1 MKRLLLLFLLSPV
14 VLFSQT
20 RRQQSIDSIKA
31 AASTNL
37 KGIPALLGST
47 PGTRLENLS
56 VLDSGEYV
64 TIITRFHVVNADAI
78 KATPP
83 KPVIILK
90 TDSVTDSL
98 TTANIPQLP
107 PFIEEVRLIPTPNV
121 ILKTDSVTD
130 GLTTANVP
138 QLPPFIEEVHLIS
151 TPIVILKTDIVT
163 GSLTA
168 ANIPPLP
175 PFIEEVPLIPT
186 PIVIL
191 KTDSVADLVSA
202 ITIPPLPPIIIEVD
216 TMLAVSPIAL
226 LKTRIPAGK
235 MDTVV
240 VPDLEEKKYPV
251 AGMHFSDEGYS
262 LLEKLEGFS
271 PELYSLKDGGYTIGF
286 GFFVPYSEGTKWE
299 KGVTWEEAEKI
310 IRQKMPQYED
320 QVKKFINVPLTQN
333 QFDALIMLAYN
344 LGGFSKATS
353 IVNDINSQADFDQL
367 RNDWNRFVHSK
378 APGVTKGLINRRR
391 DEIGV
396 RNDADYQPKRKVNIF
411 KTRKQ

>member
-64 TIITRFHVVNADAI
+64 TIITRFHVVIADAI

-151 TPIVILKTDIVT
+151 TPVVILKTDIVT

-175 PFIEEVPLIPT
+175 PFIEEVHLIPT

-191 KTDSVADLVSA
+191 KTDSIADLISVV
-202 ITIPPLPPIIIEVD
+202 TIPPLPPIIIEVD

-299 KGVTWEEAEKI
+299 KGVTWEDAERI

>member
-14 VLFSQT
+14 VLFGQKL
-20 RRQQSIDSIKA
+20 RKEAIDSIKA
-31 AASTNL
+31 ATTNNL
-37 KGIPALLGST
+37 HGIPALLGNN
-47 PGTRLENLS
+47 PGTRLEQVS
-56 VLDSGEYV
+56 VLDSSDYV
-64 TIITRFHVVNADAI
+64 TIITRFHIVNADII

-90 TDSVTDSL
+90 TDTVTGSL

-107 PFIEEVRLIPTPNV
+107 PFIEEVQLIPTPIV

-175 PFIEEVPLIPT
+175 PFIEEVHLIPT

>member
-64 TIITRFHVVNADAI
+64 TIITRFHVVIADAI

-98 TTANIPQLP
+98 NTANIPQLP

-175 PFIEEVPLIPT
+175 PFIEEVHLIPT

-191 KTDSVADLVSA
+191 KTDSIADLISVV
-202 ITIPPLPPIIIEVD
+202 TIPPLPPIIIEVD

-299 KGVTWEEAEKI
+299 KGVTWEDAERI

>member
-1 MKRLLLLFLLSPV
+1 
-14 VLFSQT
+14 
-20 RRQQSIDSIKA
+20 
-31 AASTNL
+31 
-37 KGIPALLGST
+37 
-47 PGTRLENLS
+47 
-56 VLDSGEYV
+56 
-64 TIITRFHVVNADAI
+64 
-78 KATPP
+78 
-83 KPVIILK
+83 
-90 TDSVTDSL
+90 
-98 TTANIPQLP
+98 
-107 PFIEEVRLIPTPNV
+107 
-121 ILKTDSVTD
+121 
-130 GLTTANVP
+130 
-138 QLPPFIEEVHLIS
+138 
-151 TPIVILKTDIVT
+151 
-163 GSLTA
+163 
-168 ANIPPLP
+168 
-175 PFIEEVPLIPT
+175 
-186 PIVIL
+186 
-191 KTDSVADLVSA
+191 
-202 ITIPPLPPIIIEVD
+202 
-216 TMLAVSPIAL
+216 MLAVSPIAL

>member
-14 VLFSQT
+14 VLFGQKL
-20 RRQQSIDSIKA
+20 RKEAIDSIKA
-31 AASTNL
+31 AATANL
-37 KGIPALLGST
+37 KSIPALLGST

-64 TIITRFHVVNADAI
+64 TIITRFHIVNADAI
-78 KATPP
+78 NATPP

-90 TDSVTDSL
+90 TDTVTGSL

-107 PFIEEVRLIPTPNV
+107 PFIEEVHLIPTPIV

-151 TPIVILKTDIVT
+151 TPTVILKTDIVT

-175 PFIEEVPLIPT
+175 PFIEEVHLIPT

-191 KTDSVADLVSA
+191 KTDSIADLVSVV
-202 ITIPPLPPIIIEVD
+202 TIPPLPPIIIEVD

>member
-138 QLPPFIEEVHLIS
+138 QLPPFIEEVH
-151 TPIVILKTDIVT
+151 
-163 GSLTA
+163 
-168 ANIPPLP
+168 
-175 PFIEEVPLIPT
+175 LIPT